1 MQGLCERQ
9 QRRLLQETYCDDIL
23 YRLNEKQRLKP
34 WLGNVKAKATLEGK
48 KSRDQ
53 YCTVRKVRQSCCH
66 SVKRG
71 DKRCHSQEST
81 ISVEV
86 SVAGFEKDRTPV
98 KQREVGFSSDFPS
111 VCIAQMTSSRC
122 IWSTAWNQTRIA
134 AELLAQVDG
143 TVCVLIMALIANTF
157 VSEIEIKAA

>member
-1 MQGLCERQ
+1 M
-9 QRRLLQETYCDDIL
+9 TI
-23 YRLNEKQRLKP
+23 YRLNEIERLKL
-34 WLGNVKAKATLEGK
+34 WLGNVKAKATMEGK

-53 YCTVRKVRQSCCH
+53 CCTVLRKARQSCCH

-81 ISVEV
+81 IFVEV

-134 AELLAQVDG
+134 AELLTQVDG
-143 TVCVLIMALIANTF
+143 TVCVLIMALIASTF
-157 VSEIEIKAA
+157 VSKIEIKAA